1 MSRSRLETWHF
12 VLRRSRVLGI
22 QFGMSSFKCEP
33 PGFFFFFFRFVHPSL
48 ILSSPISKDLSS
60 ILSFRVKHSRPINIP
75 FKSNPSIG
83 SIEIEARRLQD
94 MVDNSSST
102 YLFSPLPPFV
112 LSIGIRRQHSHLTS
126 YTIEPRSR
134 LTCCSI
140 HFPRQ

>member
-83 SIEIEARRLQD
+83 SIEIEARRLKD
-94 MVDNSSST
+94 MADSPPSTQRFSSPCFLQYSDAERNS
-102 YLFSPLPPFV
+102 
-112 LSIGIRRQHSHLTS
+112 RLTS
-126 YTIEPRSR
+126 YTIKPQSS
-134 LTCCSI
+134 LACCSI
-140 HFPRQ
+140 HFPRPR